1 MIGRQSFNLNV
12 EAFAFVVAKTLEI
25 IVVIANRPLTR
36 LTSIAGRSSV
46 GTDHRYPRSI
56 AATTSAGVNP
66 FSSYERIRDHRHI
79 GVLQLRIDTDH
90 LRVGLVIDETGKTVA
105 RTAAD
110 AGALFFLFLVQH
122 HADRQ
127 VEGLVA
133 APLPV
138 VG

>member
-79 GVLQLRIDTDH
+79 GVLQRRIDTDH
-90 LRVGLVIDETGKTVA
+90 LRVGLGIDETGKTVV

-110 AGALFFLFLVQH
+110 AAASFFLFLVQH
-122 HADRQ
+122 HAYRQ
-127 VEGLVA
+127 AEELVA

-138 VG
+138 VV